1 MQDLLFADRALW
13 FTVPAVAGTVFFAFR
28 LIAMLA
34 FGHGEW
40 HLDDTTS
47 LDLDHADS
55 TSAFKV
61 LSVQA
66 VAAFLMGF
74 GWGGLGAYR
83 GWGLPALASVP
94 VGFAVG
100 FGMMWLLGKL
110 LRWIARLQSSGTMDA
125 SVALDEEGVVYTA
138 VPAPGAGRG
147 VVRVVVDDRL
157 RYYQAVSDSDP
168 IPSQTR
174 VRVTAVHPDSSLTV
188 TRIEEL
194 PT

>member
-1 MQDLLFADRALW
+1 MQDLLFGDNALW
-13 FTVPAVAGTVFFAFR
+13 FTVPAVAGTVFFVFR
-28 LIAMLA
+28 LITMLA
-34 FGHGEW
+34 FGHGDW
-40 HLDDTTS
+40 HLDDATS

-100 FGMMWLLGKL
+100 TGMMWILGKL
-110 LRWIARLQSSGTMDA
+110 LRWIARLQSSGTMDTSA
-125 SVALDEEGVVYTA
+125 ALHEEGIVYTA
-138 VPAPGAGRG
+138 VPAQGAGRG
-147 VVRVVVDDRL
+147 VVRVVVDERM
-157 RYYQAVSDSDP
+157 RYYQAVSEREAL
-168 IPSQTR
+168 PSQTR
-174 VRVTAVHPDSSLTV
+174 VRVIGINADNSVTV
-188 TRIEEL
+188 TKSQEL
-194 PT
+194 PS